1 VVTASA
7 DAPDNAGKVRHRG
20 PTAEPESDVNAQ
32 AGSSAYAL
40 LTDGTTI
47 EIRPARPDDFDA
59 VRDMHAKMS
68 SENLY
73 LRFFGMS
80 RSAAEEEARRVCR
93 EPAPDHGALL
103 AVLDGQVI
111 GTGSYEVASD
121 GSRSAEIAMAVAD
134 DMHGRGVGTLLLE
147 HLVSLARGQGVR
159 TFVAET
165 LSENALMMQ
174 VFADAGLRARR
185 ALVGGVYE
193 VSFPLPA
200 GEGDMDFGSYGDAV
214 AERERSADVASLR
227 HVLTPAS
234 VAVIGA
240 SRRPGSVGRAILQ
253 NIVDY
258 GFPGRVYAVNP
269 SAAELDGVPSVPS
282 ATALPEQVDL
292 AVIATPTAAVLGVAE
307 DCGRR
312 GVKALVVTTSGLDRA
327 ARAELLGICRRH
339 GMRLVGPTCFGV
351 ANTAISLDATFAAR
365 HPRPGMAGLALQ
377 SGGVGVVLLEHLSR
391 LGIGISS
398 FVSLGDKDDVSGNDM
413 LLWWESDAAT
423 KLALLYLDSFGSP
436 RKFARTARAVGRT
449 MPILTVNV
457 GRSPAGRR
465 LAAIRAAAAVP
476 QLTRQALFEQAG
488 MVATANFG
496 ELLDAAALL
505 ASQPVPG
512 GRRVGVVSNTRGGG
526 MLAADACGDVGLQV
540 ASLADDTQRALQDLL
555 PADAAVAGPVDTTAA
570 VSAGLFRRCLELVGA
585 DPGVDA
591 VLALTA
597 TTATSDLVPEVRAAR
612 VPVPIAAAVMDQ
624 IEGVRLLPGPG
635 EDSPAVPA
643 YAYPESAARA
653 LGHAARYG
661 AWRATPPRSVPV
673 LEGLGQDRARELVT
687 SFLAQTPRGGWL
699 PHEQTVELLG
709 CYRVPVADSIAVTS
723 EDGATAAA
731 ARFGGPVAVKA
742 DVPGLV
748 RRSDARAVLLDLHDA
763 DEVGRGFRLLR
774 DIFGDRLA
782 GVVIQ
787 PMITGGV
794 KVKISVLEER
804 VFGPVVL
811 FGLAGAAADVLAD
824 RAARLAP
831 LTESDADDL
840 IRSVRAAPL
849 LLGRSGVPAADL
861 ASLRGMLLRVSQLA
875 DDLPQVA
882 ELELSPVVARSDGAL
897 AVGAQVRIQATE
909 PADAYLRR
917 LR

>member
-1 VVTASA
+1 M
-7 DAPDNAGKVRHRG
+7 
-20 PTAEPESDVNAQ
+20 NAQ
-32 AGSSAYAL
+32 AGSSVYAL

-73 LRFFGMS
+73 LRFFGVS
-80 RSAAEEEARRVCR
+80 RSAAEGEARRVCR
-93 EPAPDHGALL
+93 EPAPDHGSLLALL
-103 AVLDGQVI
+103 EGQVV
-111 GTGSYEVASD
+111 GCGSYEVAGD
-121 GSRSAEIAMAVAD
+121 GSRSAEVAMAVAD
-134 DMHGRGVGTLLLE
+134 EMHRRGVGTLLLE
-147 HLVSLARGQGVR
+147 HLVSLARGQGVH

-185 ALVGGVYE
+185 ALVDGVYE
-193 VSFPLPA
+193 VSFPLPT
-200 GEGDMDFGSYGDAV
+200 GEGDAGLGSYRDAV

-253 NIVDY
+253 NIIDG
-258 GFPGRVYAVNP
+258 GFPGPVYAVNP
-269 SAAELDGVPSVPS
+269 GAAELDGVPCVPS
-282 ATALPEQVDL
+282 AAALPEQVDL
-292 AVIATPTAAVLGVAE
+292 AVIAAPAAAVVGIAE

-312 GVKALVVTTSGLDRA
+312 GVKALVVTASGLDRA

-391 LGIGISS
+391 LGVGISS
-398 FVSLGDKDDVSGNDM
+398 FVSLGDKDDVSGDDM
-413 LLWWESDAAT
+413 LLWWKSDAAT
-423 KLALLYLDSFGSP
+423 KLALLYLDSFGNP

-457 GRSPAGRR
+457 GRSAAGRR
-465 LAAIRAAAAVP
+465 LAAIRAAPAAIP

-488 MVATANFG
+488 VIATANFG
-496 ELLDAAALL
+496 ELLDAAALV
-505 ASQPVPG
+505 ASQPVPV

-526 MLAADACGDVGLQV
+526 VLAADACGDAGLLV
-540 ASLADDTQRALQDLL
+540 ARLTGQTQQALRDLL
-555 PADAAVAGPVDTTAA
+555 PSYAAVAGPVDTTAVVA
-570 VSAGLFRRCLELVGA
+570 PGLFRRCLELVGA

-612 VPVPIAAAVMDQ
+612 LPVPIAAAVMDQ
-624 IEGVRLLPGPG
+624 VEGVRLLPGSG

-661 AWRATPPRSVPV
+661 AWRATPPGSVPV
-673 LEGLGQDRARELVT
+673 LEGLLQDKARELVA
-687 SFLAQTPRGGWL
+687 SFLTGTPGGGWL
-699 PHEQTVELLG
+699 PHEQTVQLLG
-709 CYRVPVADSIAVTS
+709 CYGVPVADSIAVTT
-723 EDGATAAA
+723 EEGATTAA

-748 RRSDARAVLLDLHDA
+748 RPSDAGAVLLDLHGA
-763 DEVGRGFRLLR
+763 DEVRRGFRSLR
-774 DIFGDRLA
+774 ETFGDRLA
-782 GVVIQ
+782 GASVQ

-794 KVKISVLEER
+794 KVKISVLEEQ
-804 VFGPVVL
+804 VFGPLVL
-811 FGLAGAAADVLAD
+811 FGLAGAAADDLAD

-831 LTESDADDL
+831 LTESDAENL

-849 LLGRSGVPAADL
+849 LLGHSGFPAADL
-861 ASLRGMLLRVSQLA
+861 ASLRGILLRISQLA

-882 ELELSPVVARSDGAL
+882 ELELSPVVARPDGAL
-897 AVGAQVRIQATE
+897 AVGGRVRIQAE
-909 PADAYLRR
+909 PADAYLRQ